1 LLLDERYQLL
11 VFTACVRLIRKDDVV
26 RRCPFEWVLTAG
38 CFRGNVMASK
48 RLINLYSDTQTQPTD
63 AMRSAMA
70 NAPVGD
76 EQRGEDP
83 SVNAL
88 CERVALMLGKERAV
102 FLPSG
107 TMCNELAIRVHC
119 RPGDEVIAEASSHII
134 HFEGGGP
141 AALSGVMIA
150 SVLGKRGVYDAAGA
164 RAAIRTPNRY
174 APVSRLVAVEQTANM
189 AGGTVWPV
197 SALREVSAVAKEHG
211 LATHMDGARLPNA
224 VIASGQTFAEH
235 AEGFDTVWIDL
246 SKGLGCPVGAV
257 LAASE
262 ELIDEIWRWKQ
273 RVGGAMRQAGI
284 LAAAGLYALDHHLER
299 LVVDHTNARRLA
311 AGIANIGALKTEPDQ
326 VDSNILFFEIDST
339 KSGINSAEALCD
351 SLKSRGIIMGAMGQ
365 QRVRAVTHL
374 DISEA
379 DIDVTV
385 AALDELV
392 TR

>member
-1 LLLDERYQLL
+1 
-11 VFTACVRLIRKDDVV
+11 
-26 RRCPFEWVLTAG
+26 
-38 CFRGNVMASK
+38 MASK